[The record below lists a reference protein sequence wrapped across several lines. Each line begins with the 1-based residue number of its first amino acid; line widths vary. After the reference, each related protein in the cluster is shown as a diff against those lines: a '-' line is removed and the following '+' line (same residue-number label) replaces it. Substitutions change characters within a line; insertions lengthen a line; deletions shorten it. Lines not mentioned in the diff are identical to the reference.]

1 MSESINILLSVK
13 EGDVRPLPIIL
24 KALEANKDFKC
35 AELGLYNGGSVI
47 FADYPNSLALFEY
60 AVINVSRDYPTTVFK
75 LEFAYSEGGCYQ
87 DINSQIQNGSII
99 EEVERNSSGYDGE
112 WSERIFK
119 QGEEE
124 VVTFNYDEVVNGEYV
139 PKSKTYRT
147 ADIQDSEE
155 DLYTGSDNMVN
166 EVFASDL
173 EPLLKL
179 FQTLYRKYEIADSDY
194 RDDRYKFEID
204 KDRLCLTAKGFW
216 LEDFEMYVGDLIK
229 QYPESSVM
237 WNAHF

>member
-1 MSESINILLSVK
+1 MSYRLHILLSVP
-13 EGDVRPLPIIL
+13 EGDVHPLAIIL
-24 KALEANKDFKC
+24 KALETNQDFEC
-35 AELGLYNGGSVI
+35 AELGLYNKGSVI
-47 FADYPNSLALFEY
+47 FADFPNNPDLFY
-60 AVINVSRDYPTTVFK
+60 GAVTDVSRDYPAIVFK
-75 LEFAYSEGGCYQ
+75 LEYSYSGGGCYRS
-87 DINSQIQNGSII
+87 IETKIQNGSVI
-99 EEVERNSSGYDGE
+99 EEVERNSSGYDSE

-124 VVTFNYDEVVNGEYV
+124 VVTFHYDEVVNGEYV

-155 DLYTGSDNMVN
+155 DLYTGSYNMVN

-204 KDRLCLTAKGFW
+204 KDRLCLFAKGFW
-216 LEDFEMYVGDLIK
+216 LEDFEMYVDDLIK
-229 QYPESSVM
+229 QYPGSSIT

>member
-13 EGDVRPLPIIL
+13 EGDVRSLPIIL

-47 FADYPNSLALFEY
+47 FADSPNSFVLFKD
-60 AVINVSRDYPTTVFK
+60 AVVNVSRDNPTTVFK
-75 LEFAYSEGGCYQ
+75 VEFSYDWGGCYQ
-87 DINSQIQNGSII
+87 DIETIIRNGNII
-99 EEVERNSSGYDGE
+99 EEVEKNGSGYENE

-124 VVTFNYDEVVNGEYV
+124 VVTFHYDEVVNGEYV

-155 DLYTGSDNMVN
+155 DLYNGSDNMVN

-173 EPLLKL
+173 EPLIMLSQKL
-179 FQTLYRKYEIADSDY
+179 DKDYGITDYNRTDKYIV
-194 RDDRYKFEID
+194 KID
-204 KDRLCLTAKGFW
+204 EDRLCLTAKGFW

-229 QYPESSVM
+229 QYPGSSIT

>member
-24 KALEANKDFKC
+24 KALEANRDFKC

-47 FADYPNSLALFEY
+47 FADYPNSLALFED

-75 LEFAYSEGGCYQ
+75 LEFACSEGGCYQ

-124 VVTFNYDEVVNGEYV
+124 VVTFHYDEVVNGEYV

-173 EPLLKL
+173 EPLIMLSQKL
-179 FQTLYRKYEIADSDY
+179 DKDYGITDYNRTDKYIV
-194 RDDRYKFEID
+194 KID
-204 KDRLCLTAKGFW
+204 EDRLCLTAKGFW

-229 QYPESSVM
+229 QYPGSAIT